1 MSKIFS
7 NKRIVST
14 HLTVPKTLVKLNQ
27 KRNYIDEKDFMC
39 GVIFITGGIFFCG
52 FLTGSLFTYFK
63 MKKHSDTDNDS
74 S

>member
-7 NKRIVST
+7 NKRVIMT
-14 HLTVPKTLVKLNQ
+14 HLIVPKTLVKSNQ
-27 KRNYIDEKDFMC
+27 KRNFINEKEFTH

-52 FLTGSLFTYFK
+52 FVTGSLFTYFK
-63 MKKHSDTDNDS
+63 MRKHSDTNNDS

>member
-7 NKRIVST
+7 NKKIVST
-14 HLTVPKTLVKLNQ
+14 HLTVPKTLIKSNQ
-27 KRNYIDEKDFMC
+27 KRNFINEREFTC

-52 FLTGSLFTYFK
+52 FVTGSLFTYFQ
-63 MKKHSDTDNDS
+63 MKKHSDTNNDS